1 MAPARL
7 PPRRILLVSNPRTA
21 SNLLLK
27 ILALADQPNVYV
39 NDKGGYYFFN
49 SFVAT
54 TNSNRIYKPF
64 EQWTAEDRSE
74 VQSALS
80 SCFEQ
85 LEEGTSLASQESKVF
100 FAKEHSPWFID
111 PLALKSIL
119 HLDDTP
125 AASEDEESPSQ
136 VGSDNDAAGAAS
148 PFRLQVPSTYTST
161 PTFSPSNY
169 TILPDE
175 YLRTFHMAF
184 IVRHPALMFPSFY
197 RAMRKMVELGVIE
210 EENVGGVMAA
220 NMTLRFSRLLYDWA
234 LEQDDPDAR
243 PVILDAHEVIHKPEA
258 VARFCELVGLDP
270 DAIKFEWETKSNSK
284 DTRAP
289 NQNPDLNKEQRTL
302 WSPEAVG
309 VMVSTLTGSSGV
321 VKSKAPGVV
330 DIAVEAIKWKDEFGP
345 ETADMLEKRVRDA
358 MPDYEYLKARSVTAS
373 A

>member
-27 ILALADQPNVYV
+27 ILALPDQPNVYA
-39 NDKGGYYFFN
+39 NDKGGYYFFD

-54 TNSNRIYKPF
+54 ANDNRIYKPF
-64 EQWTAEDRSE
+64 DQWTPEDRSE
-74 VQSALS
+74 IQSALKK
-80 SCFEQ
+80 CFDQ
-85 LEEGTSLASQESKVF
+85 LEEGTSQASQEGKVF

-119 HLDDTP
+119 HLDENTST
-125 AASEDEESPSQ
+125 ATEDAPLSN
-136 VGSDNDAAGAAS
+136 DDAAGAIS
-148 PFRLQVPSTYTST
+148 PFRLQVPTTYTAA
-161 PTFSPSNY
+161 PTFSPTNY

-184 IVRHPALMFPSFY
+184 IIRHPALMFPSFY
-197 RAMRKMVELGVIE
+197 RAMGKMVKLDVITE
-210 EENVGGVMAA
+210 ANIAGVMAA
-220 NMTLRFSRLLYDWA
+220 NMTLRFSRLLYDWC

-258 VARFCELVGLDP
+258 IMRFCELTGLDA
-270 DAIKFEWETKSNSK
+270 DAIKFEWDTKPATK
-284 DTRAP
+284 DIGA
-289 NQNPDLNKEQRTL
+289 QNLLDTSTEQRTL
-302 WSPEAVG
+302 WSPEAAG
-309 VMVSTLTGSSGV
+309 IMVSTLTGSSGII
-321 VKSKAPGVV
+321 KSKTPDVV
-330 DIAVEAIKWKDEFGP
+330 DIAVEATKWREEFGQ

>member
-27 ILALADQPNVYV
+27 ILALPDQPNVYA
-39 NDKGGYYFFN
+39 NDKGGYYFFD

-54 TNSNRIYKPF
+54 ANDNRIYKPF
-64 EQWTAEDRSE
+64 DQWTPEDRSE
-74 VQSALS
+74 IQSALKK
-80 SCFEQ
+80 CFDQ
-85 LEEGTSLASQESKVF
+85 LEEGTSQASQEGKIF

-119 HLDDTP
+119 HLDENTST
-125 AASEDEESPSQ
+125 ATEDAPLSN
-136 VGSDNDAAGAAS
+136 DDAAGAAS
-148 PFRLQVPSTYTST
+148 PFRLQVPTTYTAT
-161 PTFSPSNY
+161 PTFSPTNY

-197 RAMRKMVELGVIE
+197 RAMGKMVKLGVIT
-210 EENVGGVMAA
+210 EENIAGVMAA
-220 NMTLRFSRLLYDWA
+220 NMTLRFSRLLYDWC

-258 VARFCELVGLDP
+258 IVRFCELTGLDA
-270 DAIKFEWETKSNSK
+270 DAIKFEWDTKPAAK
-284 DTRAP
+284 DIGAQNLVASVDP
-289 NQNPDLNKEQRTL
+289 NTEQRTL
-302 WSPEAVG
+302 WSPEAAG
-309 VMVSTLTGSSGV
+309 IMVSTLTGSSGII
-321 VKSKAPGVV
+321 KSKTPDVV
-330 DIAVEAIKWKDEFGP
+330 DIAVEAAKWKEEFGQK
-345 ETADMLEKRVRDA
+345 TADMLEKRVRDA